1 MSTLFWVG
9 VGSISAAFAGI
20 LLVAW
25 LDLRRKS
32 FALLLLFAAMNLGFV
47 VVATQVRTFP
57 WVKLGLV
64 ALFAAAAL
72 RSIAL
77 AMRTWREKADASS

>member
-1 MSTLFWVG
+1 MSILFWVG

-25 LDLRRKS
+25 LDLRRKPL
-32 FALLLLFAAMNLGFV
+32 ALLLLFAAMNLGFV
-47 VVATQVRTFP
+47 VIATQVRTFP

-77 AMRTWREKADASS
+77 AVRAWRDQADTPS